1 MANVV
6 KYILDVNTKK
16 AVKGLDDVGDEAKKT
31 GKDLD
36 KAKKSGLAFASQVGS
51 AVTGLASGIGLVTG
65 AISTVTGALKDAA
78 VGVFEFNRSVVDSI
92 NDLNDLNAQSAL
104 SAQSIQAIKV
114 AFEGSGQ
121 SAEQAAGF
129 ISRFPRLMA
138 DLEAGASRASEAAN
152 KLGISIRNQAGEM
165 RSSDAI
171 LKDAIGS
178 LQQIE
183 NDTERSTTAFLLF
196 GRSAGQLLQAF
207 GKTSEFENF
216 LALSEEFGVK
226 TGPEASAAAA
236 KFQELLAALNVV
248 AEGTKQAFIEAI
260 GGIDFF
266 NDLLLKTVKL
276 VATVQV
282 LIEDNSQAIGDF
294 STSLGEIGSGIVELF
309 QTMITSVQNLITE
322 SVTFMVMKLTVP
334 LFILNQIGLI
344 SDETF
349 EKIDQLGLETGN
361 AARALEDVIVGV
373 NTTTENSVSAGE
385 RVEELVEGILAGINL
400 EGKNLE
406 NDLGGLEQQ
415 LKSTG
420 TAAKEAEIVFG
431 GEDQNALDELNAAI
445 KTVAD
450 LTSTFK
456 PLESGL
462 TKVRNQIIDLDS
474 AFETFQKLGLDTSQI
489 QELLNLARSK
499 EADILKELNG
509 ATQDASSGFEAL
521 GETIADVLNTIADTI
536 NRISSP
542 EALVGGF
549 GEGLKK
555 LQPLIAAAGQQI
567 GGKTG
572 AALGSVA
579 SSGALA
585 GAGAIAGGVGAVVVA
600 LEKLGQSTPKQLE
613 EKFDSFISNFEK
625 GARILPTLIAE
636 ILPTFIGSLTV
647 AVGEAF
653 LNLIF
658 QLPVAIFDGIVE
670 GAFVFAEELRQ
681 ALFGWLD
688 RIKEFFNNFGDLFSN
703 IFTREGRRENRQR
716 ILGFESGG
724 RFIPQQNGISFTG
737 GSDGLAMLHRGE
749 FVVPESN
756 RRSQAVDRTMQ
767 GMNGG
772 VQIVV
777 NAEIVEQSAIDELVR
792 KIEQRFQGFGGGRS
806 TLFGGV

>member
-1 MANVV
+1 MANIV
-6 KYILDVNTKK
+6 KYILDITTRK
-16 AVKGLDDVGDEAKKT
+16 AKKGLEDVGDEAKET

-36 KAKKSGLAFASQVGS
+36 KAKKSGLAFASQLGS

-65 AISTVTGALKDAA
+65 AISTVVGALEDAA
-78 VGVFEFNRSVVDSI
+78 VGVYDFNKSVVDSI

-104 SAQSIQAIKV
+104 SAQSIQAIKL

-121 SAEQAAGF
+121 SAQQAAGF

-138 DLEAGASRASEAAN
+138 DLEAGASRASEAAA
-152 KLGISIRNQAGEM
+152 KLGLEIRDSSGAM

-183 NDTERSTTAFLLF
+183 SDTERTTTAFLLF

-236 KFQELLAALNVV
+236 RFQELLSALNVV
-248 AEGTKQAFIEAI
+248 VEGTKQAFIEAV

-266 NDLLLKTVKL
+266 NDLLLRTVKL

-282 LIEDNSQAIGDF
+282 LLQDNKKSIGEF
-294 STSLGEIGSGIVELF
+294 STALGDIGSSIVDLF
-309 QTMITSVQNLITE
+309 KTMIQSVQGLIAE
-322 SVTFMVMKLTVP
+322 SVSFMVMKLATP

-349 EKIDQLGLETGN
+349 QKIDDLGMATNRAGL
-361 AARALEDVIVGV
+361 ALEEVVVGV
-373 NTTTENSVSAGE
+373 NTATENSVNAGE
-385 RVEELVEGILAGINL
+385 RVQELVEGILKGINL
-400 EGKNLE
+400 EGQGLE
-406 NDLGGLEQQ
+406 KDLEGLEQQ
-415 LKSTG
+415 LKETG
-420 TAAKEAEIVFG
+420 KAAKEVDLEENDQMERIMKAGQTIESATAEF
-431 GEDQNALDELNAAI
+431 L
-445 KTVAD
+445 
-450 LTSTFK
+450 
-456 PLESGL
+456 PLEAALKRVQQQIMDLEEASELASFLGIEEGTLAAEKLL
-462 TKVRNQIIDLDS
+462 TFAREK
-474 AFETFQKLGLDTSQI
+474 ET
-489 QELLNLARSK
+489 
-499 EADILKELNG
+499 DILNKLNG
-509 ATQDASSGFEAL
+509 VTEEATGGFESL
-521 GETIADVLNTIADTI
+521 GNKIGEVLEGIADAID
-536 NRISSP
+536 RISSP
-542 EALVGGF
+542 ESLVGNFGDGF
-549 GEGLKK
+549 KK
-555 LQPLIAAAGQQI
+555 L
-567 GGKTG
+567 
-572 AALGSVA
+572 
-579 SSGALA
+579 GALA
-585 GAGAIAGGVGAVVVA
+585 TAAGEKMGGTRGSQLSAAGGILAGVGAVAGGVGAVVVA
-600 LEKLGQSTPKQLE
+600 LEKLGKSTPKQLE
-613 EKFDSFISNFEK
+613 EKFDTFVDNFEK
-625 GARILPTLIAE
+625 GAKVLPTLIAD
-636 ILPTFIGSLTV
+636 ILPVFIGRLTV
-647 AVGEAF
+647 AVAEAF
-653 LNLIF
+653 ISLLFQIPRAIVDGLIEF
-658 QLPVAIFDGIVE
+658 TFEFMDQLGD
-670 GAFVFAEELRQ
+670 

-688 RIKEFFNNFGDLFSN
+688 RIKDFFNNFGEFFSN
-703 IFTREGRRENRQR
+703 IFTRRGRRENRQS

-724 RFIPQQNGISFTG
+724 RFIPQPNGISFTG

-749 FVVPESN
+749 YIVPESN

>member
-1 MANVV
+1 MANLV
-6 KYILDVNTKK
+6 KYILDISTRK
-16 AVKGLDDVGDEAKKT
+16 AQKGLEDVGDEAKET

-36 KAKKSGLAFASQVGS
+36 KAKKSGLAFASQLGG

-65 AISTVTGALKDAA
+65 AISTVVGALEDAA
-78 VGVFEFNRSVVDSI
+78 VGVYDFNKSVVDSI

-138 DLEAGASRASEAAN
+138 DLEAGASRASEAAA
-152 KLGISIRNQAGEM
+152 KLGIAIRDQSGEM
-165 RSSDAI
+165 RSSDEI

-196 GRSAGQLLQAF
+196 GRSAGTLLQAF

-226 TGPEASAAAA
+226 TGPEASNAAAR
-236 KFQELLAALNVV
+236 FQELLAALNVV

-260 GGIDFF
+260 GGIAFF
-266 NDLLLKTVKL
+266 NDLLLRTVKL

-282 LIEDNSQAIGDF
+282 VLQDNKQAIGDF
-294 STSLGEIGSGIVELF
+294 STALGDIGSGIVDLF
-309 QTMITSVQNLITE
+309 QTMIQSVQGLIAE
-322 SVTFMVMKLTVP
+322 SVAFMVMKLTTP

-349 EKIDQLGLETGN
+349 QKIDDLGMATNRAGL
-361 AARALEDVIVGV
+361 ALEEVVTGV
-373 NTTTENSVSAGE
+373 NTTTENSIAAGE
-385 RVEELVEGILAGINL
+385 RVEELVEGILKGINL
-400 EGKNLE
+400 EGQGLQKDLEGLE
-406 NDLGGLEQQ
+406 NQ
-415 LKSTG
+415 LKETG
-420 TAAKEAEIVFG
+420 KAAKDVDLEENDEMDRILRAGQAIEAATAEF
-431 GEDQNALDELNAAI
+431 L
-445 KTVAD
+445 
-450 LTSTFK
+450 
-456 PLESGL
+456 PLEATLKKVQDQILELEEAFQLANNLGIETTQIERLL
-462 TKVRNQIIDLDS
+462 T
-474 AFETFQKLGLDTSQI
+474 
-489 QELLNLARSK
+489 LARSK
-499 EADILKELNG
+499 E
-509 ATQDASSGFEAL
+509 T
-521 GETIADVLNTIADTI
+521 DVLNKLNGVTEEATGGFESLGNKIGEVLESIATAID
-536 NRISSP
+536 RISSP
-542 EALVGGF
+542 EALVGNF
-549 GEGLKK
+549 GEGFKQLGALASQAGERLGGEAGGK
-555 LQPLIAAAGQQI
+555 LTAAG
-567 GGKTG
+567 
-572 AALGSVA
+572 
-579 SSGALA
+579 GALA
-585 GAGAIAGGVGAVVVA
+585 GVGAVAGGVGAVVVA

-613 EKFDSFISNFEK
+613 EKFDQFITNFER
-625 GARILPTLIAE
+625 GAKILPTLIAE
-636 ILPTFIGSLTV
+636 ILPVFIGRLTV

-658 QLPVAIFDGIVE
+658 QLPRAIRDGVIE

-688 RIKEFFNNFGDLFSN
+688 RIKEFFNNFGEYFSN

-724 RFIPQQNGISFTG
+724 RFIPPQNGISFTG
-737 GSDGLAMLHRGE
+737 GQDGLAMLHRGE

>member
-6 KYILDVNTKK
+6 KYILDVVTKK

-36 KAKKSGLAFASQVGS
+36 KAKKSGLEFASQLGS

-78 VGVFEFNRSVVDSI
+78 VEVFEFNRSVVDSI

-282 LIEDNSQAIGDF
+282 LIQDNSQAIGDF
-294 STSLGEIGSGIVELF
+294 STSLGEIGSSIVDLF
-309 QTMITSVQNLITE
+309 RTMITSVQNLITE

-349 EKIDQLGLETGN
+349 EK
-361 AARALEDVIVGV
+361 
-373 NTTTENSVSAGE
+373 S
-385 RVEELVEGILAGINL
+385 INL
-400 EGKNLE
+400 VWKLVTRLE
-406 NDLGGLEQQ
+406 RLKTLLLVSIPQ
-415 LKSTG
+415 LKT
-420 TAAKEAEIVFG
+420 VF
-431 GEDQNALDELNAAI
+431 QPVNVLKNWL
-445 KTVAD
+445 
-450 LTSTFK
+450 
-456 PLESGL
+456 
-462 TKVRNQIIDLDS
+462 KVYW
-474 AFETFQKLGLDTSQI
+474 
-489 QELLNLARSK
+489 
-499 EADILKELNG
+499 
-509 ATQDASSGFEAL
+509 
-521 GETIADVLNTIADTI
+521 
-536 NRISSP
+536 
-542 EALVGGF
+542 
-549 GEGLKK
+549 
-555 LQPLIAAAGQQI
+555 
-567 GGKTG
+567 
-572 AALGSVA
+572 
-579 SSGALA
+579 
-585 GAGAIAGGVGAVVVA
+585 
-600 LEKLGQSTPKQLE
+600 
-613 EKFDSFISNFEK
+613 
-625 GARILPTLIAE
+625 
-636 ILPTFIGSLTV
+636 
-647 AVGEAF
+647 
-653 LNLIF
+653 
-658 QLPVAIFDGIVE
+658 PVSI
-670 GAFVFAEELRQ
+670 
-681 ALFGWLD
+681 
-688 RIKEFFNNFGDLFSN
+688 
-703 IFTREGRRENRQR
+703 
-716 ILGFESGG
+716 
-724 RFIPQQNGISFTG
+724 
-737 GSDGLAMLHRGE
+737 
-749 FVVPESN
+749 
-756 RRSQAVDRTMQ
+756 
-767 GMNGG
+767 
-772 VQIVV
+772 
-777 NAEIVEQSAIDELVR
+777 
-792 KIEQRFQGFGGGRS
+792 
-806 TLFGGV
+806 

>member
-1 MANVV
+1 MANIV
-6 KYILDVNTKK
+6 KYILDVNTRK

-36 KAKKSGLAFASQVGS
+36 KAKKSGLAFASQLGG

-65 AISTVTGALKDAA
+65 ALSTVVGALQDAA
-78 VGVFEFNRSVVDSI
+78 VGVYDFNKSVVDSI

-104 SAQSIQAIKV
+104 SAQSIQAVQV

-129 ISRFPRLMA
+129 ISKFPRLMA
-138 DLEAGASRASEAAN
+138 DLEAGSSRASQAAAD
-152 KLGISIRNQAGEM
+152 LGIKIRDQAGEM
-165 RSSDAI
+165 KSSDTI
-171 LKDAIGS
+171 LRETIKS

-207 GKTSEFENF
+207 GKTSDFENF

-226 TGPEASAAAA
+226 TGPEASNAAAR
-236 KFQELLAALNVV
+236 FQELLAALNVV
-248 AEGTKQAFIEAI
+248 AAGTKQAFIEAI
-260 GGIDFF
+260 GGISFF
-266 NDLLLKTVKL
+266 NDLLLRTVKL

-282 LIEDNSQAIGDF
+282 VIQDNQKAIGEF
-294 STSLGEIGSGIVELF
+294 STALGGIGSGIVDLF
-309 QTMITSVQNLITE
+309 QTMILSVQGLIAE
-322 SVTFMVMKLTVP
+322 SVAFMVMKLTVP

-361 AARALEDVIVGV
+361 AARALEEVVVGV
-373 NTTTENSVSAGE
+373 NTTTENSISAGQ
-385 RVEELVEGILAGINL
+385 RVEELVEGILAGISG
-400 EGKNLE
+400 EGK
-406 NDLGGLEQQ
+406 GLEDD
-415 LKSTG
+415 LKGLEDAMKNTG
-420 TAAKEAEIVFG
+420 KAAKEAQISFG
-431 GEDQNALDELNAAI
+431 GENEFEADELQKAI
-445 KTVAD
+445 ETINKASD
-450 LTSTFK
+450 SFK
-456 PLESGL
+456 PLEAAA
-462 TKVRNQIIDLDS
+462 KKARNQVLDLES
-474 AFETFQKLGLDTSQI
+474 ALATFQQVGLDTTNVE
-489 QELLNLARSK
+489 ELLNVARQN
-499 EADILKELNG
+499 ETDALNNLVG
-509 ATQDASSGFEAL
+509 VTEDATFGFEKI
-521 GETIADVLNTIADTI
+521 GETIASVLEGIAKAID
-536 NRISSP
+536 RISSP
-542 EALVGGF
+542 DSLVGNFGDGF
-549 GEGLKK
+549 KK
-555 LQPLIAAAGQQI
+555 LGALASKAGEEI
-567 GGKTG
+567 GGSKGASLSKAG
-572 AALGSVA
+572 AALGTT
-579 SSGALA
+579 
-585 GAGAIAGGVGAVVVA
+585 GAIAGGVGAVVVA
-600 LEKLGQSTPKQLE
+600 LEKLGQSTPKELE
-613 EKFDSFISNFEK
+613 DKFDSFITNFEK

-636 ILPTFIGSLTV
+636 ILPTFIGRLTV

-658 QLPVAIFDGIVE
+658 QLPRAIADGVVE
-670 GAFVFAEELRQ
+670 GGIVFAEELKK

-688 RIKEFFNNFGDLFSN
+688 RIKEFFDNFGEYFSN
-703 IFTREGRRENRQR
+703 IFTREGRRENRKS

-737 GSDGLAMLHRGE
+737 GQDGLAMLHRGE
-749 FVVPESN
+749 YIVPESN

-767 GMNGG
+767 GMNGGG

>member
-1 MANVV
+1 MANIV
-6 KYILDVNTKK
+6 KYILDVNTRK

-36 KAKKSGLAFASQVGS
+36 KAKKSGLAFASQLGG

-65 AISTVTGALKDAA
+65 ALSTVVGALQDAA
-78 VGVFEFNRSVVDSI
+78 VGVYDFNKSVVDSV

-104 SAQSIQAIKV
+104 SAQSIQAIQV

-129 ISRFPRLMA
+129 ISKFPRLMA
-138 DLEAGASRASEAAN
+138 DLEAGSSRASQAAAD
-152 KLGISIRNQAGEM
+152 LGIKIRDQAGEM
-165 RSSDAI
+165 KSSDTI
-171 LKDAIGS
+171 LRETIKS

-226 TGPEASAAAA
+226 TGPEASNAAAR
-236 KFQELLAALNVV
+236 FQELLAALNVV
-248 AEGTKQAFIEAI
+248 AAGTKQAFIEAI

-266 NDLLLKTVKL
+266 NDLLLRTVKL

-282 LIEDNSQAIGDF
+282 LLQDNQKAIGEF
-294 STSLGEIGSGIVELF
+294 STALGGIGSGIVDLF
-309 QTMITSVQNLITE
+309 QTMITSVQGLITE

-334 LFILNQIGLI
+334 LFILNQIGLL

-361 AARALEDVIVGV
+361 AARALEDVVVGV
-373 NTTTENSVSAGE
+373 NTTTENSISAGQ
-385 RVEELVEGILAGINL
+385 RVEELVEGILAGIGG
-400 EGKNLE
+400 EGK
-406 NDLGGLEQQ
+406 GLEED
-415 LKSTG
+415 LKGLEDAMKNTG
-420 TAAKEAEIVFG
+420 KAAKEAEISFG
-431 GEDQNALDELNAAI
+431 GENEFQADELQKAI
-445 KTVAD
+445 ETINKASD
-450 LTSTFK
+450 SFK
-456 PLESGL
+456 PLEAAA
-462 TKVRNQIIDLDS
+462 KKARNQVLDLES
-474 AFETFQKLGLDTSQI
+474 ALATFQQVGLDTTNVE
-489 QELLNLARSK
+489 ELLNVARQN
-499 EADILKELNG
+499 E
-509 ATQDASSGFEAL
+509 TEAL
-521 GETIADVLNTIADTI
+521 NNLVEVTDNATNSFEKMGELIGTIFDEIANTIS
-536 NRISSP
+536 NISDPSS
-542 EALVGGF
+542 LVSSLGGAASKA
-549 GEGLKK
+549 GEL
-555 LQPLIAAAGQQI
+555 LPQAGKAI
-567 GGKTG
+567 GGKVGSALSATG
-572 AALGSVA
+572 AGLAA
-579 SSGALA
+579 AAPIIGA
-585 GAGAIAGGVGAVVVA
+585 VGAVVVA
-600 LEKLGQSTPKQLE
+600 LEKLGQSTPKELE
-613 EKFDSFISNFEK
+613 EKFDSFITNFEK

-636 ILPTFIGSLTV
+636 ILPTFIGRLTV

-658 QLPVAIFDGIVE
+658 QLPRAIRD
-670 GAFVFAEELRQ
+670 GAFELRRVLVDELIK
-681 ALFGWLD
+681 ALFSWLD
-688 RIKEFFNNFGDLFSN
+688 RIKEFFDNFGEYFSN
-703 IFTREGRRENRQR
+703 IFTREGRRENRKS

-737 GSDGLAMLHRGE
+737 GQDGLAMLHRGE
-749 FVVPESN
+749 YVVPESN

-767 GMNGG
+767 GMNGGG